1 MRIAL
6 DLKNSKNPIQ
16 IFPVFGILAQNLVGL
31 KRIYFEKLQP
41 GMFKKPY
48 KSRENEFQWGG
59 WGGQG
64 S

>member
-6 DLKNSKNPIQ
+6 DLKISKNPIQ